1 MTFYKS
7 QLFLDL
13 NSLLD
18 RLRQMFDDPHI
29 VAIRV
34 LLNGEKVEVADL
46 GFICDGDEL
55 LLVRD
60 SDLLMEA
67 SGTTNTDALEAND
80 TNSLASD
87 LEMLGI
93 EKPFH
98 ESTNSSTK
106 NQSPMA
112 ASEVFQTPLSDC
124 DWITLNI
131 GGTKFVTCRSTIEM
145 KVKILIHPGNT
156 FV

>member
-1 MTFYKS
+1 
-7 QLFLDL
+7 
-13 NSLLD
+13 
-18 RLRQMFDDPHI
+18 MFDDPNI

-55 LLVRD
+55 LLVKD

-112 ASEVFQTPLSDC
+112 ANEVFQTSRSDC

-145 KVKILIHPGNT
+145 KVKILMHPGNT

>member
-1 MTFYKS
+1 
-7 QLFLDL
+7 
-13 NSLLD
+13 
-18 RLRQMFDDPHI
+18 MFDDPHI
-29 VAIRV
+29 VGIRV

-55 LLVRD
+55 LLVKE

-80 TNSLASD
+80 TTSLASD

-93 EKPFH
+93 EKAFH
-98 ESTNSSTK
+98 LSSSSSTK
-106 NQSPMA
+106 NPSPLA
-112 ASEVFQTPLSDC
+112 ATEVFQTPPSDR

-145 KVKILIHPGNT
+145 KVIKAIKQS
-156 FV
+156 